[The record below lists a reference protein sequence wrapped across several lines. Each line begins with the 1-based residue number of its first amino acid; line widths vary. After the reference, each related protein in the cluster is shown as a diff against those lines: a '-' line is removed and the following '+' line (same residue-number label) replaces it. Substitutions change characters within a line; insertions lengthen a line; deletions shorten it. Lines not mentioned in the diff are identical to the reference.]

1 MNENNITSNLTQT
14 MTYLD
19 SHLSIQCN
27 FDCIARIIRIGG
39 RKGCY
44 YFIDGFCK
52 DEVTEKLLERFQSI
66 EEEQM
71 PNSAEL
77 FAEEYVPYIEVTLEK
92 KYEEITKNLLSGVLV
107 LLIDG
112 YEQGILIDART
123 YPARGIEEP
132 EKDKALRGSKDG
144 FVETI
149 VMNTALIR
157 RRIRSPYLRMEMVS
171 IGTSSKTD
179 VVICYMN
186 DRVNHEFLEEVRTKM
201 KHIQVDA
208 LSMNQESLA
217 ECLYQ
222 GSWINPLPKFKYT
235 QRPDTA
241 ASEVLEGK
249 LIILVDNSPSVMIT
263 PTTLF
268 DLTQEVDDF
277 YFPPIT
283 GTYLRLSRFMIGV
296 MTYLITPTFLLL
308 VNHPQFIPPWL
319 SFILVEE
326 VTNVPILIQFLLLE
340 LAIDGLRLASVNTP
354 SMLSTPLSIMAA
366 LILGEFSV
374 NSGWFHSEVML
385 YMAFVALGSYTQPS
399 FELGYAIKFY
409 RILAL
414 VFTQLFGIGGYVVS
428 IAILCYSFVTNG
440 TLSNGN
446 YLYPLIPFHGK
457 ILFKSLFR
465 AKIKFNKQENDNQ
478 MK

>member
-1 MNENNITSNLTQT
+1 MA
-14 MTYLD
+14 YLD
-19 SHLSIQCN
+19 SYLSIQCN

-77 FAEEYVPYIEVTLEK
+77 FAEEYVPYIEVTVENQYK
-92 KYEEITKNLLSGVLV
+92 EITKNLLSGVFV

-112 YEQGILIDART
+112 YDHAILIDART
-123 YPARGIEEP
+123 YPARGVEEP

-171 IGTSSKTD
+171 IGESSKTD
-179 VVICYMN
+179 VVICYMS
-186 DRVNHEFLEEVRTKM
+186 DRADYEFLEEVRRKM
-201 KHIQVDA
+201 KNIQVDA

-222 GSWINPLPKFKYT
+222 GKWINPLPKFKYT

-277 YFPPIT
+277 YFPPVT
-283 GTYLRLSRFMIGV
+283 GTYLRLSRFLIGV

-308 VNHPQFIPPWL
+308 MNHPQFIPPWL

-326 VTNVPILIQFLLLE
+326 VTNVPIFVQFLLLE

-354 SMLSTPLSIMAA
+354 AMLSTPLSIMAA

-409 RILAL
+409 RILSL
-414 VFTQLFGIGGYVVS
+414 CLTQLFGIGGYVAS
-428 IAILCYSFVTNG
+428 IVILCYSFVTNG
-440 TLSNGN
+440 TLSHRK
-446 YLYPLIPFHGK
+446 YLYPLIPFDGK

-465 AKIKFNKQENDNQ
+465 AKIKYKDQEHGN
-478 MK
+478 